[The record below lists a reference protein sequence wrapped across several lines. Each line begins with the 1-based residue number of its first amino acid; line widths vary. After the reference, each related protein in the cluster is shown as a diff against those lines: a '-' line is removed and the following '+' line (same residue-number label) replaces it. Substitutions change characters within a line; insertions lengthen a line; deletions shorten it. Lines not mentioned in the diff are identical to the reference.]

1 MITAKE
7 ARKIAMEARQRQEWY
22 ARINANRVG
31 MKCHY
36 YQVNDNVCFEYWNKH
51 EWEFTLCG
59 AMEQEKA
66 EAYISVLVSMSHY
79 MKTINVTLS
88 KIPVLLAQCKAQLTS
103 IDEACSALSA

>member
-7 ARKIAMEARQRQEWY
+7 AREITMDARRRQERF
-22 ARINANRVG
+22 ARINANRAG

-36 YQVNDNVCFEYWNKH
+36 YQVNDNVCFEYWNNN

-66 EAYISVLVSMSHY
+66 EAYTSVLVSMSRY
-79 MKTINVTLS
+79 MKTINLTLS
-88 KIPVLLAQCKAQLTS
+88 RIPVLLAQCKAKLTS
-103 IDEACSALSA
+103 IDETCSALST